1 MENPKEHKQEIV
13 GYRLKSSID
22 RMMVDGILKNA
33 MPIWNKE
40 DKSVYFIRGHIAGSL
55 VAKMKELQV
64 LDLWFTP
71 IYELEE
77 VKSDWVK
84 QNHLDSY
91 YKEGMMKESKQETT
105 LEEVAQWVI
114 NNRYAKSELEKVSDF
129 EMYHT
134 IINKCSKWMQE
145 TMYSEEDMEKA
156 FIAGSNSMIEEDD
169 DYGSEFEKYMKEW
182 FENYKKK

>member
-22 RMMVDGILKNA
+22 RMMVDGILKTA

-77 VKSDWVK
+77 VKCDWVK

-91 YKEGMMKESKQETT
+91 YKEGMMKESKQET

-134 IINKCSKWMQE
+134 IIDKCSKRMQE
-145 TMYSEEDMEKA
+145 IFYSEEDLKA
-156 FIAGSNSMIEEDD
+156 CFYEAKSPSYKDFG
-169 DYGSEFEKYMKEW
+169 EW